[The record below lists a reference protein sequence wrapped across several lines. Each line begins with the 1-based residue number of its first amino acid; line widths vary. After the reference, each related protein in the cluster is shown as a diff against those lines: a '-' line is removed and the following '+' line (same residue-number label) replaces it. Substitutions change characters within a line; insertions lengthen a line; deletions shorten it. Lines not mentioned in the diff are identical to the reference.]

1 MTAPDMTIR
10 ETTMAVFKPK
20 NSKNYHFRYMLN
32 GKIHT
37 GSTKTSNRQT
47 AERFE
52 AQHKVERYKV
62 LELGERER
70 ITIKDAFN
78 NLLDTKKKL
87 TSFHLSLTKAN
98 KLLGVVFDKITKT
111 EIKCHGF
118 NPNSY
123 LDTLGEKDIQRLI
136 VAREKEGLNT
146 STLIHELSFINQAIN
161 LAARMQYKVPSISIS
176 DLKKDNSIRPSRG
189 KLRYLSL
196 DEEARLLEELNPFK
210 NLRGISPVTDT
221 GCEKFRARQ
230 DTYDLVILLLDTG
243 ARYSEIAEIKWS
255 SINMLD
261 RTIEI
266 YRSKVKNQSILMMTD
281 RVYSTLFRRFND
293 PNRGIHVF
301 TDSSRVDVRRYTPT
315 AFASAC
321 RRAGIEDCTYHTL
334 RHTFASRM
342 VQAGLPLTDVQQI
355 LGHATIH
362 MTLKYS
368 HLAPQESTKKAAALL
383 NQINR
388 TGQPVPVM

>member
-1 MTAPDMTIR
+1 
-10 ETTMAVFKPK
+10 MAVFKPK

-37 GSTKTSNRQT
+37 GSTKSTNKQS

-62 LELGERER
+62 SELGERER
-70 ITIKDAFN
+70 ISIKEAFD

-87 TSFHLSLTKAN
+87 TSFHLSYTKAN
-98 KLLGVVFDKITKT
+98 KLLGVVFDKITKK

-123 LDTLGEKDIQRLI
+123 LDTLSEKDIQRLI
-136 VAREKEGLNT
+136 FAREKEGLNT

-161 LAARMQYKVPSISIS
+161 LATRMQYKVPAISIS

-196 DEEARLLEELNPFK
+196 DEEMRLLAELNPFK
-210 NLRGISPVTDT
+210 NLRGISAVTDT

-261 RTIEI
+261 RTIEL
-266 YRSKVKNQSILMMTD
+266 YRSKVKNQSILMMSD
-281 RVYSTLFRRFND
+281 RVYSTLLRRFND
-293 PNRGIHVF
+293 PKRGTHVF

-321 RRAGIEDCTYHTL
+321 RRAGIEKCTYHTL

-355 LGHATIH
+355 LGHATICH
-362 MTLKYS
+362 
-368 HLAPQESTKKAAALL
+368 
-383 NQINR
+383 
-388 TGQPVPVM
+388 